1 MGKKHKGA
9 WGRRKDTGRS
19 YPKEKMK
26 AATEHNI
33 SNHGSAGMTVAMI
46 KKIENKN
53 RRRGRTAVLTDLGK
67 KARIDKVGKKWLK
80 TPNRFDVV
88 GIDAKITVKK
98 K

>member
-9 WGRRKDTGRS
+9 WGRRKDGQA

-26 AATEHNI
+26 AATEHSI
-33 SNHGSAGMTVAMI
+33 YRHGSAGMTVAMI

-98 K
+98 R